1 MTIAAGG
8 RNLPIGAV
16 VAAVGGA
23 LAVIGSVLAWESV
36 SVLGYSD
43 SSSGISSNPGK
54 IIVVAGIVAVALAV
68 AWIMEKKVPAAGGIV
83 ACGAVVALLG
93 VLNFFS
99 IGDDVNKANVILAG
113 AASIGIG
120 LFVDIIAGVVIIVG
134 GALGL
139 MKKAA

>member
-1 MTIAAGG
+1 MTIAVGG

-23 LAVIGSVLAWESV
+23 LAVIGSVLAWETV
-36 SVLGYSD
+36 SVVGFSE
-43 SSSGISSNPGK
+43 SESGLTSNPGK
-54 IIVVAGIVAVALAV
+54 IIAVAGIVAIALAV
-68 AWIMEKKVPAAGGIV
+68 AWIMEMKVQAAAGII

-99 IGDDVNKANVILAG
+99 IGDDVNKANALFPG

-120 LFVDIIAGVVIIVG
+120 LFVDIIAGIVIVVG
-134 GALGL
+134 GGLGL
-139 MKKAA
+139 MKKA